1 MAESTSVAVRR
12 DGKIFIKDGT
22 SPTPNAYEVA
32 YENGDFTYTEEKA
45 DRVVIRDRGTIVGLR
60 SADDPVLSFSFTV
73 HMRELTNASSDSIID
88 FIMKTGNASSYTS
101 TGGNGFEQY
110 LVDIDFDVD
119 KTSVGAEVVGHRA
132 TLSKCLLTYQI
143 SEGDPDSI
151 SLTGECYGG
160 IVRSTFTP

>member
-12 DGKIFIKDGT
+12 DGTILIKDGT
-22 SPTPNAYEVA
+22 TPTPNSYTVA
-32 YENGDFTYTEEKA
+32 YENGDFSYTEEKS

-60 SADDPVLSFSFTV
+60 RADDPVLSFSFTV
-73 HMRELTNASSDSIID
+73 HFRELTNASSDSIID
-88 FIMKTGNASSYTS
+88 FIMKTGNASSNVS
-101 TGGNGFEQY
+101 AGGNGFEQY

-119 KTSVGAEVVGHRA
+119 KTAIGAEVVGHRA
-132 TLSKCLLTYQI
+132 TLSKCLLTYQV

>member
-12 DGKIFIKDGT
+12 DGTIYIKDGT
-22 SPTPNAYEVA
+22 TPTPNAYVVA
-32 YENGDFTYTEEKA
+32 YENGDFSYTEEKS

-60 SADDPVLSFSFTV
+60 RADDPVISFSFTV
-73 HMRELTNASSDSIID
+73 HFRELTNATSDSLID
-88 FIMKTGNASSYTS
+88 FIMKTGNCASYVS
-101 TGGNGFEQY
+101 TGGDGYEQF

-119 KTSVGAEVVGHRA
+119 KTVVGDTLGQRA
-132 TLSKCLLTYQI
+132 TLSKCLLTYQV

-160 IVRSTFTP
+160 IVRSTYTP

>member
-12 DGKIFIKDGT
+12 DGTIKIKDGT
-22 SPTPNAYEVA
+22 TPTANVYTVA

-60 SADDPVLSFSFTV
+60 KADDPVISFSFTV
-73 HMRELTNASSDSIID
+73 HFRELTNSADDSIID
-88 FIMKTGNASSYTS
+88 FIMKTGNASSYVS
-101 TGGNGFEQY
+101 TGGNGYEQF
-110 LVDIDFDVD
+110 LVDIEFDVD
-119 KTSVGAEVVGHRA
+119 KTAVGAETVGHRA
-132 TLSKCLLTYQI
+132 TLSKCLLTYQV

-160 IVRSTFTP
+160 VVRSTFTP